1 MKRLLLL
8 PAICCLMACS
18 QPNNAS
24 SLAEYIEHDYLEIKD
39 KEIIWSDLF
48 SKGEHYYCYVY
59 SEYCTHCEQI
69 KNQVIEKALNMDNF
83 FFIHFQKNIPVLAD
97 ISITIEETDINKM
110 GILGT
115 PTLIEI
121 ENWAVNQHVAGEK
134 EVVKLL
140 GKM

>member
-48 SKGEHYYCYVY
+48 SKGDHYYCYIY

-83 FFIHFQKNIPVLAD
+83 FLIHFQKNIPVLTD
-97 ISITIEETDINKM
+97 ISATIRETDINKM

-121 ENWAVNQHVAGEK
+121 ENQAVNQHAAGEK

-140 GKM
+140 EKI

>member
-48 SKGEHYYCYVY
+48 SKGDHYYCYIY

-83 FFIHFQKNIPVLAD
+83 FFIHFQKNIPVLTD
-97 ISITIEETDINKM
+97 ISATIGETDIYKM

-121 ENWAVNQHVAGEK
+121 ENQAVNQHVAGEK

-140 GKM
+140 EKI